1 VLLPQESHT
10 IQYLPRSGASRFEPS
25 LEIGVF
31 RFESLDPL
39 RCCARGAWR
48 SLERL
53 YTRLRLKRAAA
64 KCRELVTKMPDE
76 LL

>member
-1 VLLPQESHT
+1 MLLPQKSHT
-10 IQYLPRSGASRFEPS
+10 IQYLPRSGTSRFESPY
-25 LEIGVF
+25 EIGIF
-31 RFESLDPL
+31 RLESLDPL
-39 RCCARGAWR
+39 RRSPRRARR

-53 YTRLRLKRAAA
+53 YSRFRLKRATA